1 MSQLFKLLSDHS
13 RLMILLALESEPL
26 SVSKLIEI
34 TGLSQPLVSF
44 HLKILREANL
54 VLTQRHG
61 TFVYNA
67 VCDQNLIPLIRQF
80 EKYQPDVAPATSALP
95 FNCPPWQKSEGQ

>member
-13 RLMILLALESEPL
+13 RLMILFALEAEPL

-44 HLKILREANL
+44 HLKVLREANL
-54 VLTQRHG
+54 VLTQRRG

-67 VCDQNLIPLIRQF
+67 ICDQSLIPLIREF
-80 EKYQPDVAPATSALP
+80 GKYQPETSTDSNPFP
-95 FNCPPWQKSEGQ
+95 FNCPPWHNA